1 MGMLQDLVRASSLIM
16 TKKLPTREGDN
27 VEVVIWPVA
36 IPKRKKSLDTIPDL
50 DLASGLLNT
59 KLL

>member
-1 MGMLQDLVRASSLIM
+1 M